1 MAPPR
6 PYWKGYLKL
15 SLVSCPIALYTA
27 TSSGERV
34 AFRQINKKTGNRL
47 RQQLVDEG
55 TGDPIDPDDKGR
67 GYEVDKGVYLQVE
80 DEELDAIAIE
90 SSHTIDI
97 DSFVPKSE
105 VDERY
110 IDSPYYLVPE
120 NKVAL
125 EAFAVIRDAMLGKG
139 MVALGRVVL
148 SKRERVIM
156 LQPRGKGL
164 LGATLRYPYEVRD
177 ETIYFGDIGDIQI
190 PKDML
195 ALAEHILE
203 SKAATFDPTLFHDRY
218 EEAVVAMLNEKRA
231 GMPIPKQR
239 PMPRIVAGTDL
250 MAALRQSI
258 EKAKEEAPKTAAKQA
273 APGGRTSRSEACCG
287 GQEASGQR
295 KAARTSARCCCRL
308 RAARP
313 RRKQGRP
320 QRKRRRNRR
329 RKSPAR
335 GRRLASL
342 RLSAR
347 HESDRHGVR
356 NVDEEGRN
364 QRQDDEGLRA
374 GAVQLRHRRHIG
386 DRGRRRAEADAG
398 ESGRDHRGLVVSAHH
413 REDDKDDVGDRR
425 DRLDRQ
431 DDDQRRPKSAK
442 RPELHAHQR
451 HGEEDVERQVGDQ
464 RQRARSRRPF
474 ELRERRAEPCWSRRC
489 RPEGK

>member
-1 MAPPR
+1 M
-6 PYWKGYLKL
+6 
-15 SLVSCPIALYTA
+15 
-27 TSSGERV
+27 
-34 AFRQINKKTGNRL
+34 
-47 RQQLVDEG
+47 DEG
-55 TGDPIDPDDKGR
+55 TGEPIDPDDKGR
-67 GYEVDKGVYLQVE
+67 GYEVDKGVYLPVE

-97 DSFVPKSE
+97 DSFVPKAQ

-250 MAALRQSI
+250 MAALKQSI
-258 EKAKEEAPKTAAKQA
+258 EKAKDEAPKTAARQA
-273 APGGRTSRSEACCG
+273 APTAPATAAKLPAAAKGKRSAKGSSDQREMLLPIAGGAPAK
-287 GQEASGQR
+287 EASVPAKEAPEKQTAQKPGPR
-295 KAARTSARCCCRL
+295 K
-308 RAARP
+308 
-313 RRKQGRP
+313 K
-320 QRKRRRNRR
+320 
-329 RKSPAR
+329 
-335 GRRLASL
+335 
-342 RLSAR
+342 
-347 HESDRHGVR
+347 
-356 NVDEEGRN
+356 
-364 QRQDDEGLRA
+364 A
-374 GAVQLRHRRHIG
+374 G
-386 DRGRRRAEADAG
+386 
-398 ESGRDHRGLVVSAHH
+398 
-413 REDDKDDVGDRR
+413 
-425 DRLDRQ
+425 
-431 DDDQRRPKSAK
+431 
-442 RPELHAHQR
+442 
-451 HGEEDVERQVGDQ
+451 
-464 RQRARSRRPF
+464 
-474 ELRERRAEPCWSRRC
+474 
-489 RPEGK
+489 

>member
-15 SLVSCPIALYTA
+15 SLVSCPVALYTA

-97 DSFVPKSE
+97 DSFVPKAE

-110 IDSPYYLVPE
+110 VDSPYYLVPE

-177 ETIYFGDIGDIQI
+177 EEIYFGDIGEIKI

-218 EEAVVAMLNEKRA
+218 EEAVVTMLNEKRA
-231 GMPIPKQR
+231 GMPIPKER

-250 MAALRQSI
+250 MAALKQSI
-258 EKAKEEAPKTAAKQA
+258 EKAKGETPKAAAKRAPPATPAVAAKPAGAAKAKRNAKGSSDQREMLLPITGGAPAKEAPEKQTALK
-273 APGGRTSRSEACCG
+273 PGA
-287 GQEASGQR
+287 R
-295 KAARTSARCCCRL
+295 K
-308 RAARP
+308 
-313 RRKQGRP
+313 K
-320 QRKRRRNRR
+320 
-329 RKSPAR
+329 
-335 GRRLASL
+335 
-342 RLSAR
+342 
-347 HESDRHGVR
+347 
-356 NVDEEGRN
+356 
-364 QRQDDEGLRA
+364 A
-374 GAVQLRHRRHIG
+374 G
-386 DRGRRRAEADAG
+386 
-398 ESGRDHRGLVVSAHH
+398 
-413 REDDKDDVGDRR
+413 
-425 DRLDRQ
+425 
-431 DDDQRRPKSAK
+431 
-442 RPELHAHQR
+442 
-451 HGEEDVERQVGDQ
+451 
-464 RQRARSRRPF
+464 
-474 ELRERRAEPCWSRRC
+474 
-489 RPEGK
+489 

>member
-67 GYEVDKGVYLQVE
+67 GYEVDKGVYLPVE

-110 IDSPYYLVPE
+110 VDSPYYLVPE

-164 LGATLRYPYEVRD
+164 LGATLRYPYEIRD

-239 PMPRIVAGTDL
+239 PVPRIVAGTDL
-250 MAALRQSI
+250 MAALKQSI
-258 EKAKEEAPKTAAKQA
+258 EKAKEETPKTAAGQA
-273 APGGRTSRSEACCG
+273 AAAAVAPVAAKSAAAAKGKRGAKGSSEQREMLLPIAGGGSAKEA
-287 GQEASGQR
+287 
-295 KAARTSARCCCRL
+295 
-308 RAARP
+308 
-313 RRKQGRP
+313 
-320 QRKRRRNRR
+320 
-329 RKSPAR
+329 
-335 GRRLASL
+335 
-342 RLSAR
+342 
-347 HESDRHGVR
+347 
-356 NVDEEGRN
+356 
-364 QRQDDEGLRA
+364 A
-374 GAVQLRHRRHIG
+374 GAANGAPEKQTAQKPGARKK
-386 DRGRRRAEADAG
+386 AG
-398 ESGRDHRGLVVSAHH
+398 
-413 REDDKDDVGDRR
+413 
-425 DRLDRQ
+425 
-431 DDDQRRPKSAK
+431 
-442 RPELHAHQR
+442 
-451 HGEEDVERQVGDQ
+451 
-464 RQRARSRRPF
+464 
-474 ELRERRAEPCWSRRC
+474 
-489 RPEGK
+489 

>member
-55 TGDPIDPDDKGR
+55 TGEPIDPDDKGR
-67 GYEVDKGVYLQVE
+67 GYEVDKGVYLQVD

-97 DSFVPKSE
+97 DSFVPKAQ
-105 VDERY
+105 VDERF

-164 LGATLRYPYEVRD
+164 FGATLRYPYEVRD

-258 EKAKEEAPKTAAKQA
+258 ESAKEQTPKAAVRQTAPAPAPAAAKPAAPAKGKRTAKGGSDQREMLLPIAGGAPAKEAATAQKEAPEKQTAQK
-273 APGGRTSRSEACCG
+273 
-287 GQEASGQR
+287 SGAR
-295 KAARTSARCCCRL
+295 K
-308 RAARP
+308 
-313 RRKQGRP
+313 K
-320 QRKRRRNRR
+320 
-329 RKSPAR
+329 
-335 GRRLASL
+335 
-342 RLSAR
+342 
-347 HESDRHGVR
+347 
-356 NVDEEGRN
+356 
-364 QRQDDEGLRA
+364 A
-374 GAVQLRHRRHIG
+374 G
-386 DRGRRRAEADAG
+386 
-398 ESGRDHRGLVVSAHH
+398 
-413 REDDKDDVGDRR
+413 
-425 DRLDRQ
+425 
-431 DDDQRRPKSAK
+431 
-442 RPELHAHQR
+442 
-451 HGEEDVERQVGDQ
+451 
-464 RQRARSRRPF
+464 
-474 ELRERRAEPCWSRRC
+474 
-489 RPEGK
+489 

>member
-47 RQQLVDEG
+47 RQQLVDE
-55 TGDPIDPDDKGR
+55 
-67 GYEVDKGVYLQVE
+67 
-80 DEELDAIAIE
+80 ELDAIAVE

-110 IDSPYYLVPE
+110 VDSPYYLVPE

-125 EAFAVIRDAMLGKG
+125 EAFAVIRDAILGKG

-218 EEAVVAMLNEKRA
+218 EE
-231 GMPIPKQR
+231 
-239 PMPRIVAGTDL
+239 
-250 MAALRQSI
+250 
-258 EKAKEEAPKTAAKQA
+258 
-273 APGGRTSRSEACCG
+273 GGG
-287 GQEASGQR
+287 
-295 KAARTSARCCCRL
+295 
-308 RAARP
+308 
-313 RRKQGRP
+313 
-320 QRKRRRNRR
+320 
-329 RKSPAR
+329 
-335 GRRLASL
+335 
-342 RLSAR
+342 
-347 HESDRHGVR
+347 
-356 NVDEEGRN
+356 
-364 QRQDDEGLRA
+364 
-374 GAVQLRHRRHIG
+374 
-386 DRGRRRAEADAG
+386 
-398 ESGRDHRGLVVSAHH
+398 
-413 REDDKDDVGDRR
+413 
-425 DRLDRQ
+425 
-431 DDDQRRPKSAK
+431 
-442 RPELHAHQR
+442 
-451 HGEEDVERQVGDQ
+451 
-464 RQRARSRRPF
+464 
-474 ELRERRAEPCWSRRC
+474 
-489 RPEGK
+489 

>member
-67 GYEVDKGVYLQVE
+67 GYEVDKGVYLPVE

-97 DSFVPKSE
+97 DSFVPKSQ

-110 IDSPYYLVPE
+110 VDSPYYLVPE

-177 ETIYFGDIGDIQI
+177 EAIYFGDIGDIQI

-250 MAALRQSI
+250 MAALKQSI
-258 EKAKEEAPKTAAKQA
+258 EKAKEETPKTAARQA
-273 APGGRTSRSEACCG
+273 APRSGRTSRNKACC
-287 GQEASGQR
+287 SGQR
-295 KAARTSARCCCRL
+295 QADGERQLGPTRDAVADCGRRAREGSGRGRKGSARETDGAKAR
-308 RAARP
+308 RA
-313 RRKQGRP
+313 
-320 QRKRRRNRR
+320 
-329 RKSPAR
+329 
-335 GRRLASL
+335 
-342 RLSAR
+342 
-347 HESDRHGVR
+347 
-356 NVDEEGRN
+356 EEGRLGLAF
-364 QRQDDEGLRA
+364 QRAKNPIAAALA
-374 GAVQLRHRRHIG
+374 MSCNLVTTLILAIAVRVAPR
-386 DRGRRRAEADAG
+386 ADA
-398 ESGRDHRGLVVSAHH
+398 R
-413 REDDKDDVGDRR
+413 
-425 DRLDRQ
+425 
-431 DDDQRRPKSAK
+431 
-442 RPELHAHQR
+442 
-451 HGEEDVERQVGDQ
+451 
-464 RQRARSRRPF
+464 
-474 ELRERRAEPCWSRRC
+474 
-489 RPEGK
+489 

>member
-34 AFRQINKKTGNRL
+34 AFRQINKKTGSRL

-55 TGDPIDPDDKGR
+55 TGEPIDPDDKGR

-97 DSFVPKSE
+97 DSFVPKAQ

-177 ETIYFGDIGDIQI
+177 EAIYFGDIGDIQI

-218 EEAVVAMLNEKRA
+218 EEAIVTMLNGKRA

-250 MAALRQSI
+250 MAALKQSI
-258 EKAKEEAPKTAAKQA
+258 EKAKEETPKATTRQTSQATPAAAAKSAAAAKGKRFVKGSPDQREMLLPIAGGAPAKEAATAAKEA
-273 APGGRTSRSEACCG
+273 AKKQTAQKPGP
-287 GQEASGQR
+287 R
-295 KAARTSARCCCRL
+295 K
-308 RAARP
+308 
-313 RRKQGRP
+313 K
-320 QRKRRRNRR
+320 
-329 RKSPAR
+329 
-335 GRRLASL
+335 
-342 RLSAR
+342 
-347 HESDRHGVR
+347 
-356 NVDEEGRN
+356 
-364 QRQDDEGLRA
+364 A
-374 GAVQLRHRRHIG
+374 G
-386 DRGRRRAEADAG
+386 
-398 ESGRDHRGLVVSAHH
+398 
-413 REDDKDDVGDRR
+413 
-425 DRLDRQ
+425 
-431 DDDQRRPKSAK
+431 
-442 RPELHAHQR
+442 
-451 HGEEDVERQVGDQ
+451 
-464 RQRARSRRPF
+464 
-474 ELRERRAEPCWSRRC
+474 
-489 RPEGK
+489 